1 MVNMSEK
8 GKDFGQYI
16 GNIFLFFLITKISA
30 LVLKV
35 LHL

>member
-1 MVNMSEK
+1 MVNVSEK

-16 GNIFLFFLITKISA
+16 GNIFLF

-35 LHL
+35 LHQLGYK